1 MLSPDQQPPQKS
13 ARRRLSARL
22 APVLG
27 VLLGLSALQKADA
40 QAPTPFRPYSE
51 TAKSAV
57 LSGREGWLFL
67 SSELHFLSAPE
78 FWGAAASSV
87 SKASNPDWADP
98 LPAILDFHAQLKA
111 HGIQLLVV
119 PVPPK
124 AALYPEQLP
133 ALEDSTPAPT
143 PGQVPSLAGF
153 YKVLEK
159 EGVQVLDLVP
169 VLLENRK
176 SEHGPAFCTTDS
188 HWSGNA
194 CVLAAQAISQR
205 ITALLPA
212 SLRNPFSAEW
222 KSASFRGDL
231 PDLPGA
237 PASGS
242 PQETLPVRRI
252 LHESSGAVS
261 PDPDSPLLLIGDSH
275 TLVFHDFLAENSGL
289 LDQLAFETALAPDL
303 IGTRGSGATPV
314 RISLLRR
321 SVKDPGFLSKKKVV
335 VWCFSAREFTES
347 ESGWQKVAVSR

>member
-1 MLSPDQQPPQKS
+1 MLSPAQRPATRSPHRRLTACLAAVLGVFLGLPATKS
-13 ARRRLSARL
+13 AR
-22 APVLG
+22 
-27 VLLGLSALQKADA
+27 A
-40 QAPTPFRPYSE
+40 QTSQPFQPYAE

-57 LSGREGWLFL
+57 LQGREGWLFL
-67 SSELHFLSAPE
+67 SSEIHFLSAPE

-87 SKASNPDWADP
+87 SKATNPDWADP
-98 LPAILDFHAQLKA
+98 LPAILDFQAQLKA
-111 HGIQLLVV
+111 RGIHLLVV

-133 ALEDSTPAPT
+133 ALEESTPP
-143 PGQVPSLAGF
+143 PGQVSSLTSF
-153 YKVLEK
+153 YKILEK

-169 VLLENRK
+169 ILLENRN
-176 SEHGPAFCTTDS
+176 SRHGPAFCTTDS

-194 CVLAAQAISQR
+194 CVLAAQAISQK
-205 ITALLPA
+205 IAALLPA

-231 PDLPGA
+231 LDLPGA
-237 PASGS
+237 PSGATQ
-242 PQETLPVRRI
+242 PETLPVRRI

-261 PDPDSPLLLIGDSH
+261 PDPDGPLLLIGDSH
-275 TLVFHDFLAENSGL
+275 TLVFHDFLSENSGL

-347 ESGWQKVAVSR
+347 ESGWQKVAISK